1 MYCLLHDIA
10 HTYMHM
16 HAHTCIPPPPTHTH
30 TPHTQLISDALNSLV
45 HGPEFEDH
53 ESLTGRITALHIV
66 YHSAKPKVFW
76 FGQLVSHL
84 PGTMTALEDKVPHD
98 GSEMV

>member
-1 MYCLLHDIA
+1 MILHTRTCTCV
-10 HTYMHM
+10 HT
-16 HAHTCIPPPPTHTH
+16 PPTHT
-30 TPHTQLISDALNSLV
+30 HTQLISDALDSLV
-45 HGPEFEDH
+45 HGPEFDDH

-66 YHSAKPKVFW
+66 YHFEKPKVFW

-98 GSEMV
+98 GNEMV